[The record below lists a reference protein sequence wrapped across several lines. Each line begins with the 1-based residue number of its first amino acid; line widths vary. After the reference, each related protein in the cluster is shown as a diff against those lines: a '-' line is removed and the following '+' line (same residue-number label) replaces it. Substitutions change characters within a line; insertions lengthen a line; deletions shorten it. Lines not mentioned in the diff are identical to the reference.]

1 MALFPAL
8 EAGDLRKV
16 TSESLIRTAASHA
29 SASATIGGAFIPG
42 HQNRST
48 KGWVS
53 KFTIRPIHTHPSQ
66 VLCTQC
72 SSCVSIAAAWA
83 MLAEAAVIPWTICN
97 LFFWTRVKENTVF
110 VCAFSVVLKETEQTR
125 TQMLVQPTSHVS
137 TCKARASTTSGMRP
151 GMDSQALGH
160 PSWVINM
167 QEVTIIST
175 LAKATEPMFA
185 DYTVPP
191 RIDWLVR
198 RDYRLL
204 DCFYS

>member
-110 VCAFSVVLKETEQTR
+110 VCAFSVVLKE
-125 TQMLVQPTSHVS
+125 
-137 TCKARASTTSGMRP
+137 K
-151 GMDSQALGH
+151 ALGH